1 MTKLPIIPPL
11 TVAVL
16 IPSIGLCAPAA
27 YAQEHHDEAEEGD
40 EDIVV
45 QATRSGRR
53 VQDEA
58 IRVEV
63 IGREGIEEKMLMTPG
78 NVSMLVAETPGVRV
92 QVTSPALGSSNKLFE
107 HGLIDA
113 VRSTS
118 TRLNAFGIGGPWAVF
133 VTLLGIKDYRLVLGD
148 HRFADPA

>member
-1 MTKLPIIPPL
+1 MKSSTILLVAAAAMTTSPL
-11 TVAVL
+11 FWAPVAH
-16 IPSIGLCAPAA
+16 
-27 YAQEHHDEAEEGD
+27 AQEQHEDEAEEGE

-63 IGREGIEEKMLMTPG
+63 IGREEIEEKLLMTPG

-92 QVTSPALGSSNKLFE
+92 QVTSPSLGSSN
-107 HGLIDA
+107 
-113 VRSTS
+113 
-118 TRLNAFGIGGPWAVF
+118 RLARKSA
-133 VTLLGIKDYRLVLGD
+133 
-148 HRFADPA
+148 

>member
-1 MTKLPIIPPL
+1 MPVGDAQVTKSPKILPF
-11 TVAVL
+11 AAMAL
-16 IPSIGLCAPAA
+16 ITSVGLFAPTAH
-27 YAQEHHDEAEEGD
+27 AQEHHDEAEEGE

-63 IGREGIEEKMLMTPG
+63 IGREEIEEKLLMTPG

-92 QVTSPALGSSNKLFE
+92 QVTSPARASISS
-107 HGLIDA
+107 
-113 VRSTS
+113 
-118 TRLNAFGIGGPWAVF
+118 P
-133 VTLLGIKDYRLVLGD
+133 
-148 HRFADPA
+148 